1 MMSIALA
8 GNPNAGKSTIFNA
21 LTGSHQHVGNWP
33 GKTVEKKEGQLRLAD
48 QDIMLVDLPG
58 TYSLN
63 AFSVEELIARNYIVD
78 DKPDVVVCVL
88 DAANLERSLYLV
100 TQVLEIPVPIVLA
113 LNMSDVAKKRGITID
128 YRLLSTKLGGIPII
142 PTIGVWEEGITSL
155 TGAMLEVMRRA
166 EGCNVQ
172 IDFGEVLEGEIKQL
186 QSTIEQDEKLHS
198 YPARWLA
205 INLLEND
212 QEMSRRIEHN
222 SALVEAVEASRQKI
236 VAAEDEEADT
246 LIADARYRFIL
257 ALAQETLVRQ
267 EQTGATFSD
276 KLDRLFTHRWLGIP
290 IFLAMM
296 AAVFQITA
304 VASVPFQSFI
314 DEVINGPVT
323 RWLVGLV
330 GLVGLRKT
338 WVEDLLVQG
347 ILPGV
352 GGVLTFLPPLLLL
365 FLAIAVLEDSGYMA
379 RAAFVMDRL
388 MSRLGLH
395 GKSFLPL
402 LVGFG
407 CNVPAIYATR
417 TLENEQDRKT
427 TAFLIPFMSCSARLP
442 IYVLFGSAFFGPAS
456 GNLMFAMYLIGI
468 VIAVLTSLFLTKI
481 VYRNKPIPPFVMELP
496 PYRMPSLKMLRRS
509 MIERSTAF
517 LHKAGTVIMA
527 VSLVVWLLL
536 AIPMRPGVGGFN
548 NVAPGDSI
556 FGSISRA
563 IAPMFVPAGFGTWQ
577 ASGALVTGFM
587 AKEVIVSTMNQVYVG
602 TGASAKT
609 SSTISTSFGDDISFI
624 GISFGKATVL
634 TVQECLNIVPRT
646 LRLIPGVT
654 VPDLNFFN
662 TGAGTQET
670 TTALQSALLGSFTPL
685 SGVAFCVFVLLYI
698 PCMATITALRHEFG
712 YKWMGMQVVYAVSV
726 AWFCATLVFQIGS
739 LLGLGR

>member
-8 GNPNAGKSTIFNA
+8 GNPNSGKSTIFNT

-33 GKTVEKKEGQLRLAD
+33 GKTVEKKEGHLRLTD
-48 QDIMLVDLPG
+48 QDIILVDLPG

-63 AFSVEELIARNYIVD
+63 AFSVEELIARNYIID
-78 DKPDVVVCVL
+78 DRPDAVVCVL

-113 LNMSDVAKKRGITID
+113 LNMSDVAKKRGIAID
-128 YRLLSTKLGGIPII
+128 YQQLSTKLGGIPVI
-142 PTIGVWEEGITSL
+142 PTIGVWEEGIASL
-155 TGAMLEVMRRA
+155 TVAMLEATRQSPC
-166 EGCNVQ
+166 GCVQ
-172 IDFGEVLEGEIKQL
+172 IDFGEVLEGEIQHL
-186 QSTIEQDEKLHS
+186 QSIIECDEELHD

-212 QEMSRRIEHN
+212 QEISRRIGQN
-222 SALVEAVEASRQKI
+222 GVLVEAVEASRQKI
-236 VAAEDEEADT
+236 VEVGGEEADT

-267 EQTGATFSD
+267 EQVGATFSD

-304 VASVPFQSFI
+304 VMSVPFQSFI
-314 DEVINGPVT
+314 DEVVNGPVT
-323 RWLVGLV
+323 RWFVVLLGLI
-330 GLVGLRKT
+330 GLRNT
-338 WVEDLLVQG
+338 WVEGLFVQG
-347 ILPGV
+347 LLPGV

-456 GNLMFAMYLIGI
+456 GTLMFAMYLIGI

-496 PYRMPSLKMLRRS
+496 PYRMPSLKILKRS
-509 MIERSTAF
+509 MIERSLAF
-517 LHKAGTVIMA
+517 LRKAGTVIVS

-556 FGSISRA
+556 FGSISRT
-563 IAPMFVPAGFGTWQ
+563 IAPVFVPAGFGTWQ
-577 ASGALVTGFM
+577 ASGSLVAGFM

-602 TGASAKT
+602 EGASAKT
-609 SSTISTSFGDDISFI
+609 SSTTSTSLGDDIHFI
-624 GISFGKATVL
+624 GISFSKAVVL
-634 TVQECLNIVPRT
+634 TVQECLNIAPRT

-654 VPDLNFFN
+654 VPDFAFVD
-662 TGAGTQET
+662 TSAGTNGT
-670 TTALQSALLGSFTPL
+670 MTALQSTLLGSFSPL
-685 SGVAFCVFVLLYI
+685 GGVAFCVFVLLYI
-698 PCMATITALRHEFG
+698 PCMATVTALRSEFG
-712 YKWMGMQVVYAVSV
+712 YRWMGMQVVYALSV
-726 AWFCATLVFQIGS
+726 AWICATLVFQIGS
-739 LLGLGR
+739 LVGLGR